1 MYIELKNVSK
11 KIKGIDI
18 LDDVSL
24 RMESGKIYGF
34 RGKNG
39 SGKTMLM
46 RAIAGLIKVTGTVDI
61 DGKILGK
68 DEMFPPSIGI
78 LIENPSFISNYTGFE
93 NLKTLAS
100 IRERIDDNKIRQTLT
115 EVGLEPD
122 DKRTFKKYSLGMKQ
136 RLGIAAAIMEDPDI
150 IILDE
155 PINALDD
162 SGTEQVRQIIC
173 AAAGTAPAY
182 MGNDSDF
189 YTIVSQFESV
199 YEIYGEFQRKMERFW
214 SLKWIEQEG
223 LKEIE
228 AVVIKGDLVRVEG
241 LPLVQRIPGMP
252 ELDRG
257 RKVLLGVLGFDYI
270 DVLFEGKLLA
280 VLDETDEEALEEGDG
295 LEEES
300 EAVVEPQAAEATE
313 QNAQVTEQS
322 PETVGGEA
330 PSV

>member
-1 MYIELKNVSK
+1 MVFWSVINAGDRCGDYGCWNYIFKKKRFSVGGVSMYIELKNVSK

-18 LDDVSL
+18 LDDVSI

-61 DGKILGK
+61 NGKILGK

-162 SGTEQVRQIIC
+162 SGTEQVRQILMKHKQKGALIIIAC
-173 AAAGTAPAY
+173 HDA
-182 MGNDSDF
+182 DELEFLSD
-189 YTIVSQFESV
+189 
-199 YEIYGEFQRKMERFW
+199 EI
-214 SLKWIEQEG
+214 IE
-223 LKEIE
+223 I
-228 AVVIKGDLVRVEG
+228 A
-241 LPLVQRIPGMP
+241 
-252 ELDRG
+252 
-257 RKVLLGVLGFDYI
+257 
-270 DVLFEGKLLA
+270 EGKIQPKK
-280 VLDETDEEALEEGDG
+280 DKK
-295 LEEES
+295 S
-300 EAVVEPQAAEATE
+300 NKQ
-313 QNAQVTEQS
+313 
-322 PETVGGEA
+322 
-330 PSV
+330 

>member
-18 LDDVSL
+18 LDDVSI

-162 SGTEQVRQIIC
+162 SGTEQVRQILMKHKQRGALIIIAC
-173 AAAGTAPAY
+173 HDT
-182 MGNDSDF
+182 NKF
-189 YTIVSQFESV
+189 YEDTGINYEVLCTNNE
-199 YEIYGEFQRKMERFW
+199 YEITDDIMKMRYNNMTNNC
-214 SLKWIEQEG
+214 K
-223 LKEIE
+223 
-228 AVVIKGDLVRVEG
+228 
-241 LPLVQRIPGMP
+241 
-252 ELDRG
+252 
-257 RKVLLGVLGFDYI
+257 
-270 DVLFEGKLLA
+270 LFE
-280 VLDETDEEALEEGDG
+280 VISNTFNIG
-295 LEEES
+295 L
-300 EAVVEPQAAEATE
+300 V
-313 QNAQVTEQS
+313 NLKNKHKK
-322 PETVGGEA
+322 
-330 PSV
+330 